1 MSFLDYSH
9 DHLFIIIFNYLF
21 WLSWAFVA
29 VLGLSLFEVM
39 GEEVASLVVRQGC
52 LQLPR
57 VKWNLNASTKD
68 RTCIPCIGRLILNQ
82 WTTWEVPKINH
93 WKQKG
98 LRVMWVWSSNIF
110 IFYNTVLQN
119 PSHCCDAPILYLKE
133 QCELLGSP
141 TQDPKK
147 WDPDKQTQQIRV
159 WKEFRKHCLNS

>member
-57 VKWNLNASTKD
+57 VKWNLNSSTKD

-98 LRVMWVWSSNIF
+98 LRIMWVWSSKH
-110 IFYNTVLQN
+110 FYFLQ
-119 PSHCCDAPILYLKE
+119 HGATTPIPLLWRPYTLPERTMWTFGVTYTGSKE
-133 QCELLGSP
+133 MRPWQTDTTDTCLEGV
-141 TQDPKK
+141 PKALS
-147 WDPDKQTQQIRV
+147 Q
-159 WKEFRKHCLNS
+159 

>member
-98 LRVMWVWSSNIF
+98 LRVMWVWSSKH
-110 IFYNTVLQN
+110 FYFLKHGATK
-119 PSHCCDAPILYLKE
+119 PIPLLWCHYTLPERTMWTFGVTYTGSKE
-133 QCELLGSP
+133 MRPWQTDTTDTCLEGV
-141 TQDPKK
+141 PKALS
-147 WDPDKQTQQIRV
+147 Q
-159 WKEFRKHCLNS
+159 